1 MTGNGTSGNAGSI
14 DVPAAG
20 GVVFRIRSG
29 TPEVLLIY
37 RKGVWDLPKGK
48 KEEGEGYAMAAA
60 REVAEET
67 GSDLPLIVGSLPETY
82 HDYSMDDVAYSKHT
96 RWYAMISRS
105 NHFSP
110 QLDEQIEKVC
120 WIGLDRA
127 EKLVGFDNL
136 RLVLADLRRLLGS
149 EQK

>member
-1 MTGNGTSGNAGSI
+1 VTGNGTSGNAGRVE
-14 DVPAAG
+14 VPAAG

-48 KEEGEGYAMAAA
+48 KEDGEGYAMAAA

-67 GSDLPLIVGSLPETY
+67 GSELPVIVGSLLETY
-82 HDYSMDDVAYSKHT
+82 HEYSMDEVDYIKNT

-120 WIGLDRA
+120 WIGLDKA
-127 EKLVGFDNL
+127 EKLVGYDNL
-136 RLVLADLRRLLGS
+136 RQVLADLRRLVRLD
-149 EQK
+149 

>member
-1 MTGNGTSGNAGSI
+1 MTTDSTSGSAGPLE
-14 DVPAAG
+14 VPAAG
-20 GVVFRIRSG
+20 GAVFRMRSG
-29 TPEVLLIY
+29 EPEVLLIY

-48 KEEGEGYAMAAA
+48 KEEGESYAMAAV

-67 GSDLPLIVGSLPETY
+67 GSEPPMIVGALLVTS
-82 HDYSMDDVAYSKHT
+82 HDYTMDEVEYSKHT

-110 QLDEQIEKVC
+110 QIDEQIEKVC
-120 WIGLDRA
+120 WIGLGKA

-136 RLVLADLRRLLGS
+136 RLVLADLRRLLRS
-149 EQK
+149 V

>member
-1 MTGNGTSGNAGSI
+1 VTENGTSGNAGRVE
-14 DVPAAG
+14 VPAAG

-29 TPEVLLIY
+29 MPEVLLIY

-48 KEEGEGYAMAAA
+48 KEDGEGYAMAAA

-67 GSDLPLIVGSLPETY
+67 GSELPVIVRSLLETY
-82 HDYSMDDVAYSKHT
+82 HEYSMDEVDYIKNT

-120 WIGLDRA
+120 WIALDKA

-136 RLVLADLRRLLGS
+136 RQVLADLRRLVRLD
-149 EQK
+149 